1 MVVVTNC
8 YQYVL
13 LQYLNVDIKN
23 KARKYVHVHVN
34 SYDDGHN
41 QICHTMFISFLFVL
55 VPYDTYRTKLIIDIF
70 YSCTLYY
77 TS

>member
-13 LQYLNVDIKN
+13 LQYWNVYIKIRQGN
-23 KARKYVHVHVN
+23 IHVHVN
-34 SYDDGHN
+34 SYDEGHYQN
-41 QICHTMFISFLFVL
+41 CNTMFISFLFVF

-70 YSCTLYY
+70 YSCTLFY